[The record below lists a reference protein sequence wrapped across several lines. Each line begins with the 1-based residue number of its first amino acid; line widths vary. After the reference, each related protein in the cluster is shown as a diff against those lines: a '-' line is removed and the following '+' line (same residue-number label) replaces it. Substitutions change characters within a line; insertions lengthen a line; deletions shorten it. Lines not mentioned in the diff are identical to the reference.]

1 MAKYDYTKDSGVIV
15 ADTESIKSDVE
26 TEYRGVFGDDFV
38 IDDTT
43 PQGVLANAE
52 VIQRRGL
59 METCANV
66 ANQINPNFS
75 TGAFLDSIW
84 SLTAAITGIRRTE
97 EKTTIANVELTGVTG
112 TLIPAGTV
120 LLAGDVEF
128 ATASD
133 VTLTTS
139 TVTVD
144 VSSVEFG
151 AFPVAIGEL
160 NAIKQGAPFGLETV
174 NNTAASVVGRLD
186 ESDPV
191 SRLRRVDTLALQAS
205 NTSLA
210 VKSALN
216 NVDGVKSISF
226 LENKTKSDATIDG
239 IFLLANSIYACVD
252 GGVDS
257 DIAEALHK
265 NKGGGS
271 DYNGSETVIYN
282 DGQDHTIRFDRPT
295 ELQRWVRVTIR
306 PTTVTN
312 PSSVIKSAVVDYALG
327 NVAGEKGFV
336 VGADVSPF
344 EIAAAI
350 NSLNSGLFILLVEVS
365 ADGITYQSTVM
376 ETALDE
382 VARTSESQVNVVI
395 S

>member
-1 MAKYDYTKDSGVIV
+1 MAKYDYIKESGVIV
-15 ADTESIKSDVE
+15 ADTESIKAEVE
-26 TEYRGVFGDDFV
+26 AEYKGVFGDDFV

-43 PQGVLANAE
+43 PLGVLANAE

-59 METCANV
+59 MEQCAEI

-75 TGAFLDSIW
+75 TGTFLDSIW
-84 SLTAAITGIRRTE
+84 SLTAAITGIRRVE
-97 EKTTIANVELTGVTG
+97 EKTTISNVELTGVTG
-112 TLIPAGTV
+112 TVVSASTV

-128 ATASD
+128 ETVSD
-133 VTLTTS
+133 VTLTTG

-144 VSSVEFG
+144 VESVEYG

-174 NNTAASVVGRLD
+174 SNTVAAVVGRLD
-186 ESDPV
+186 ESDPI
-191 SRLRRVDTLALQAS
+191 SRLRRSDTLALQG
-205 NTSLA
+205 NGTSLA
-210 VKSALN
+210 ITSALN
-216 NVDGVKSISF
+216 NVSGVKSITF

-239 IFLLANSIYACVD
+239 IFLLANSVYACVD
-252 GGVDS
+252 GGIDL

-265 NKGGGS
+265 SKGGGS
-271 DYNGSETVIYN
+271 DYNGSETVVYN
-282 DGQDHTIRFDRPT
+282 DGQDHTVKFDRPT

-306 PTTVTN
+306 PTTITN
-312 PSSVIKSAVVDYALG
+312 PSAVIKAAVVDYALG
-327 NVAGEKGFV
+327 NISGEKGFV

-350 NSLNSGLFILLVEVS
+350 NSLNSGLFITLVEVS
-365 ADGITYQSTVM
+365 SDGITYQSTVM

-382 VARTSESQVNVVI
+382 VARTSASQVNVVI
-395 S
+395 A